1 MVQKGR
7 CPRLRGSGLGTLCA
21 GSEGHASTVNSSR
34 GGDNGSLSY
43 GERGSGKIISFLRRV
58 VPAHRF
64 LMLCQVFPGSCSLS
78 PTPWWKF
85 CFPVNTGTHSL
96 PPGEH
101 SEHPWSLGWLLLELC
116 PSCPYLSSSLCA
128 LPFPASLGFYKVS
141 VPLCYPR
148 QRHWGKWWGS
158 PLFFRDLFG
167 AVRAESWCGV
177 SGEGWGG
184 AGSEPG
190 RSLKRGMKGYPQL
203 PDLTHLSPSAGSPM
217 GLLGPCCVRW
227 HCVQKSDPQVRQS
240 EGGGRGI
247 PGTIWSG
254 CFYGSGSTG
263 HREEDGHR

>member
-1 MVQKGR
+1 MSQTCRPSPPPLGGG
-7 CPRLRGSGLGTLCA
+7 GSPAVPYRRRRRTRPSQFYHRDGLGTVQLGGA
-21 GSEGHASTVNSSR
+21 SRESTV
-34 GGDNGSLSY
+34 
-43 GERGSGKIISFLRRV
+43 
-58 VPAHRF
+58 
-64 LMLCQVFPGSCSLS
+64 
-78 PTPWWKF
+78 
-85 CFPVNTGTHSL
+85 
-96 PPGEH
+96 PGEH

-227 HCVQKSDPQVRQS
+227 HCVQKSAPQVRQS

-263 HREEDGHR
+263 HREEDRHR

>member
-1 MVQKGR
+1 MG
-7 CPRLRGSGLGTLCA
+7 
-21 GSEGHASTVNSSR
+21 N
-34 GGDNGSLSY
+34 
-43 GERGSGKIISFLRRV
+43 
-58 VPAHRF
+58 
-64 LMLCQVFPGSCSLS
+64 
-78 PTPWWKF
+78 
-85 CFPVNTGTHSL
+85 
-96 PPGEH
+96 
-101 SEHPWSLGWLLLELC
+101 
-116 PSCPYLSSSLCA
+116 
-128 LPFPASLGFYKVS
+128 
-141 VPLCYPR
+141 
-148 QRHWGKWWGS
+148 

-217 GLLGPCCVRW
+217 GLLGPCWVRW
-227 HCVQKSDPQVRQS
+227 HCVQKSAPQVRQS

-263 HREEDGHR
+263 HREEDGRQVMGLKEGRLQPLSILGEALGNHTLPLDSLSWFFPQERAEDSPFTRKHIDFYLGAPGAPILCFGESGGLCSHRHPSVLTLHLLPSFSQPSRSFLFSCGRGRGWGWEAVG